1 MLDHRNLVAISFQ
14 WGELISQKLNADSG
28 LLDNKKGWTSLA
40 KRPRRSAVLLLC
52 TSSWSIP
59 RSPVAQNLRKT
70 SILKPRGCQCFVAPT
85 CRAARLPRRFRLCQ
99 NPLSDGALNSL
110 RYRRYADPHAE
121 RLPSFQRS
129 DF

>member
-28 LLDNKKGWTSLA
+28 LLDNKKAWTSIA

-70 SILKPRGCQCFVAPT
+70 FILKALGCQ
-85 CRAARLPRRFRLCQ
+85 
-99 NPLSDGALNSL
+99 
-110 RYRRYADPHAE
+110 RYAGGCHTAPFAM
-121 RLPSFQRS
+121 LIPNVQKSGCWWN
-129 DF
+129 